1 MMTKK
6 MQQWT
11 VRLAALMT
19 GAVAALAVGSFGM
32 LRLVHL
38 LYDKIGITV
47 VALAPLSI
55 WGLWAAMHRND
66 NADLTLSYIG
76 ITAQRIGLLGTV
88 IGIVAATIRIGE
100 SLNGGA
106 AGAVS
111 GALPAVGQA
120 LISTAVGF
128 IIALGCDFVRYLQD
142 RDHEPETTHVE
153 TSKNTV

>member
-1 MMTKK
+1 MTKN
-6 MQQWT
+6 MQQWI
-11 VRLAALMT
+11 VRLMAVMT
-19 GAVAALAVGSFGM
+19 GAITALAVGNVGL
-32 LRLVHL
+32 LRLVQL
-38 LYDKIGITV
+38 LYDKVGITV

-55 WGLWAAMHRND
+55 WGLWTAMHHSG

-76 ITAQRIGLLGTV
+76 TTAQRIGLLGTV
-88 IGIVAATIRIGE
+88 IGIVAATIRIGD
-100 SLNGGA
+100 SLTDGA

-142 RDHEPETTHVE
+142 RDNPQEIPNVKSTEEPV
-153 TSKNTV
+153 

>member
-1 MMTKK
+1 MTKS
-6 MQQWT
+6 MQQWI
-11 VRLAALMT
+11 VRLMALMT
-19 GAVAALAVGSFGM
+19 GAIVALAIGNFGLQHLIQM
-32 LRLVHL
+32 LYNKV
-38 LYDKIGITV
+38 GITV

-55 WGLWAAMHRND
+55 WGLWTAMHHGD
-66 NADLTLSYIG
+66 NVDLTLSYIG
-76 ITAQRIGLLGTV
+76 TTAQRIGLLGTV
-88 IGIVAATIRIGE
+88 IGIVAATIRIGD

-142 RDHEPETTHVE
+142 RDKPQEIPNVKSTEEAV
-153 TSKNTV
+153 